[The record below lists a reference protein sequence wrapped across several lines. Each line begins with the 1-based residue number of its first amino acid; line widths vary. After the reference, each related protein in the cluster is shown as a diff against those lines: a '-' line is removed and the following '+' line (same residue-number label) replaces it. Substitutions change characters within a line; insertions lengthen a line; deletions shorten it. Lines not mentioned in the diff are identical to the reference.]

1 MVIREI
7 IIVGRSSGSYLDWI
21 WSRAVGK
28 ETSKASLLNCVA
40 CLSSF
45 LSRFVVFFFSVEGVY
60 LSVSDALS
68 RVFFLF

>member
-28 ETSKASLLNCVA
+28 QTSKASLLNCVA

-45 LSRFVVFFFSVEGVY
+45 LSRFVG
-60 LSVSDALS
+60 
-68 RVFFLF
+68 FFLVWRGSTCR